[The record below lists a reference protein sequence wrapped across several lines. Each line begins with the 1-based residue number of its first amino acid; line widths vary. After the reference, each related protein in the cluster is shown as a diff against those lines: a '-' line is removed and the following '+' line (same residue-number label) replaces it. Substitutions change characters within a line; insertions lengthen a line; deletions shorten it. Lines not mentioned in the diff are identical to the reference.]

1 MVIVLDE
8 GPDPSV
14 TKEIV
19 CRNCGARLEYIPQ
32 GIKHNT
38 YREIDGGLVFTAK
51 MPIMPNKD
59 MLVIRV
65 VSLLATSYT
74 PLTGTIIEYLCH
86 RLLQR

>member
-38 YREIDGGLVFTAK
+38 YREIDGGSDTCYWIVCPMCSKNVTVK
-51 MPIMPNKD
+51 G
-59 MLVIRV
+59 
-65 VSLLATSYT
+65 Y
-74 PLTGTIIEYLCH
+74 
-86 RLLQR
+86 